1 MIRNSDVIRQ
11 NTEAALQ
18 STWPDWKIESLIG
31 AGSYGCVYRICRI
44 LGQRRIYGALK
55 VIMIE
60 DNTGQNGGSYNG
72 TPYPP
77 SRPMVER
84 AIEEIQIMESLKG
97 VPNIVHIEDFKVFW
111 DGADAMIL
119 IRMELLE
126 SLVSYFART
135 GLPSQETVIKLG
147 TDLCKALVFC
157 HAKNII
163 HRDIKP
169 ANIFVDEYG
178 NFKLGDFGIARQFD
192 AGRYNTNQTMVGTV
206 SYIAPEVYR
215 GEAYTDSV
223 DIYSLGLVM
232 YEMLNYGRLPL
243 TPVYPQPMTV
253 SDNYQANM
261 RRMSGESFGLP
272 AGAEEH
278 LGRLVCK
285 ACSFRPQDRFRSP
298 EEFLHA
304 LEQYPYGTTGSDGT
318 SRKWFIALAALCL
331 VLIVSVSLAV
341 VNLRPS
347 GNNKKPGNTPAVSNE
362 TQLADASGA
371 EAVVAGR
378 ADDTE
383 SVGTPVD
390 GKNGEESYS
399 TFDEEKTAEDIAE
412 ETDGNDEGPSTSEN
426 DTDIRLEYSVDGSGF
441 FWIDESIFGRTYE
454 EVKSYT
460 GNNFTLESRID
471 WGIASIYANWIDI
484 DDNHSIGFFF
494 RDDKLVAVEYSDKFT
509 DSIDPSLENAVRQKG
524 GGSESGIIEQYK
536 DDSSKLLGI
545 GYING
550 NMTYSCFVNTF
561 SNGTEETDIV
571 QLYNKSDYYLFD
583 GEEVLFQQ

>member
-31 AGSYGCVYRICRI
+31 AGSYGYVYRICRI

-232 YEMLNYGRLPL
+232 YEMLNYGRLL
-243 TPVYPQPMTV
+243 SAYRQG
-253 SDNYQANM
+253 
-261 RRMSGESFGLP
+261 RRSTSGGSSVRPAASGL
-272 AGAEEH
+272 
-278 LGRLVCK
+278 K
-285 ACSFRPQDRFRSP
+285 
-298 EEFLHA
+298 
-304 LEQYPYGTTGSDGT
+304 
-318 SRKWFIALAALCL
+318 
-331 VLIVSVSLAV
+331 IVSVPRKNSFMPWSSILTV
-341 VNLRPS
+341 QQDQTEL
-347 GNNKKPGNTPAVSNE
+347 PGN
-362 TQLADASGA
+362 
-371 EAVVAGR
+371 
-378 ADDTE
+378 
-383 SVGTPVD
+383 
-390 GKNGEESYS
+390 
-399 TFDEEKTAEDIAE
+399 
-412 ETDGNDEGPSTSEN
+412 
-426 DTDIRLEYSVDGSGF
+426 GSLP
-441 FWIDESIFGRTYE
+441 WPR
-454 EVKSYT
+454 
-460 GNNFTLESRID
+460 
-471 WGIASIYANWIDI
+471 
-484 DDNHSIGFFF
+484 
-494 RDDKLVAVEYSDKFT
+494 
-509 DSIDPSLENAVRQKG
+509 
-524 GGSESGIIEQYK
+524 
-536 DDSSKLLGI
+536 
-545 GYING
+545 
-550 NMTYSCFVNTF
+550 C
-561 SNGTEETDIV
+561 
-571 QLYNKSDYYLFD
+571 
-583 GEEVLFQQ
+583 VLC